1 MGNNKKKLENYYTN
15 KDWYLFNPNDFNN
28 KVTVEIKNNSNYGH
42 KHSNQAKMFLD
53 LLEKYKS

>member
-28 KVTVEIKNNSNYGH
+28 KVTVEIKNNSDYGH
-42 KHSNQAKMFLD
+42 KHPNQAKIFLD

>member
-42 KHSNQAKMFLD
+42 KHPNQAKIILD